1 MSKSLAI
8 ITGASRGI
16 GRAITVALAEESR
29 VRDDILHMVLLARSI
44 EKLKETATLVKTID
58 TEVTTSCH
66 EIDLSNMVTLPEK
79 LQEILEPLSIS
90 TTQYDSCLL
99 INNAGSVGPLGTCE
113 SLSNITE
120 LQQSI
125 NLNITS
131 SIWVSCE

>member
-16 GRAITVALAEESR
+16 GRAIALALAEESR
-29 VRDDILHMVLLARSI
+29 VRDDALHMVLLARSI
-44 EKLKETATLVKTID
+44 EKLNETATLVKTID

-66 EIDLSNMVTLPEK
+66 EIDLSDLTTLPEK
-79 LQEILEPLSIS
+79 LQEILEPFSS
-90 TTQYDSCLL
+90 RATQYNSCLL
-99 INNAGSVGPLGTCE
+99 VNNAGSVGPLGTCE

-131 SIWVSCE
+131 SIWLSCE

>member
-16 GRAITVALAEESR
+16 GRAIAVALAEESR
-29 VRDDILHMVLLARSI
+29 VRDDALHTMVLLARSL
-44 EKLKETATLVKTID
+44 EKLNETATLVNTID
-58 TEVTTSCH
+58 SEVTTSCH
-66 EIDLSNMVTLPEK
+66 EIDLSDMVTLPEK
-79 LQEILEPLSIS
+79 LQEILEPLSRAI
-90 TTQYDSCLL
+90 QYDSCLL
-99 INNAGSVGPLGTCE
+99 VNNAGSVGPLGTCE

>member
-16 GRAITVALAEESR
+16 GRAIAFALAEESR
-29 VRDDILHMVLLARSI
+29 VRDDTLHMVLLARSI
-44 EKLKETATLVKTID
+44 EKLNETATLVNTID

-79 LQEILEPLSIS
+79 LQEILEPLSRA
-90 TTQYDSCLL
+90 TLYDSCLL
-99 INNAGSVGPLGTCE
+99 VNNAGSVSPLGTCE
-113 SLSNITE
+113 SLSNIIE

>member
-16 GRAITVALAEESR
+16 GRAIALALAEESR
-29 VRDDILHMVLLARSI
+29 VRDDALHLVLLARSI
-44 EKLKETATLVKTID
+44 EKLNETATLVNNID
-58 TEVTTSCH
+58 SEVTTSCH
-66 EIDLSNMVTLPEK
+66 EIDLSDMVTLPEK
-79 LQEILEPLSIS
+79 LQEILDPLSRA
-90 TTQYDSCLL
+90 TQYDSCLL
-99 INNAGSVGPLGTCE
+99 VNNAGSVGPLGTCE

>member
-16 GRAITVALAEESR
+16 GRAIAIALAEESR
-29 VRDDILHMVLLARSI
+29 VRDDALHLVLLARSI
-44 EKLKETATLVKTID
+44 EKLNETATLVNTID
-58 TEVTTSCH
+58 SEVTTSCH

-79 LQEILEPLSIS
+79 LQEILEPLSRA
-90 TTQYDSCLL
+90 TLYNSCLL
-99 INNAGSVGPLGTCE
+99 VNNAGSVGPLGTCQ
-113 SLSNITE
+113 SLSITE